1 MTLGRAEEAEALYK
15 QVPKGGG
22 QVFATGGWA
31 GVRTNGGGAGVCHRP
46 RGVGRC
52 VYHRWKEE
60 KEERDMV

>member
-1 MTLGRAEEAEALYK
+1 MPQA
-15 QVPKGGG
+15 QGGG
-22 QVFATGGWA
+22 QVC
-31 GVRTNGGGAGVCHRP
+31 VPKGGGAGVCHRP